1 MRIESERKLFIGL
14 RVDNKLRDQLNNCAP
29 RDKAYFDGSNPDY
42 LTVVRGPTDVFIGKV
57 LDAGATAIGM
67 DDLKRNLLSILLR
80 IAPGRHR
87 EDSVKVFAL
96 DDGDPPPDAPTLER
110 PPRPEDSPDY

>member
-1 MRIESERKLFIGL
+1 MRIEHERQLFVGL

-29 RDKAYFDGSNPDY
+29 RDRAYFDGSDPAY
-42 LTVVRGPTDVFIGKV
+42 LVIVRSPTDVFVGKV
-57 LDAGATAIGM
+57 VDAGATAVGM
-67 DDLKRNLLSILLR
+67 DDIKRNLMSILMR

-96 DDGDPPPDAPTLER
+96 DEGEPPPDAPTLER
-110 PPRPEDSPDY
+110 PKREEDAY

>member
-1 MRIESERKLFIGL
+1 MRIEHERQLFIGL

-29 RDKAYFDGSNPDY
+29 RDRAYFDGSDPAY
-42 LTVVRGPTDVFIGKV
+42 LSIVRSPTDVYVGKV
-57 LDAGATAIGM
+57 VDAGATAVGM
-67 DDLKRNLLSILLR
+67 EDIKRNLMSILTR

-96 DDGDPPPDAPTLER
+96 DEGEPPADAPTLER
-110 PPRPEDSPDY
+110 PKREDEGY